1 MLVLFDPFYSVHGYV
16 TQSNISFESQ
26 WEKLK
31 GKPINLKRMKSIKM
45 EEGETESVEIKRVN
59 YQTAIPFQFIWLS
72 GYPRVSFCCCSVY
85 KSSLSYKST
94 DLTSAT
100 KTNKTNKKSQ
110 TTKDLPNE
118 KKILGS
124 WRMLWSLSLSLSLS
138 VLNIH
143 FQQQSYIQKQT
154 NKSFLLSAGSRDDD
168 AINILARTEIGL
180 DDRIQ
185 VSKVET
191 QKWFFLVCVCVFH
204 NLTGGRD

>member
-124 WRMLWSLSLSLSLS
+124 WRMLWSLSLSTKHPFPAT
-138 VLNIH
+138 VVH
-143 FQQQSYIQKQT
+143 TKT
-154 NKSFLLSAGSRDDD
+154 NKQKFSVVGRLPWRRCNKYTGEDRD
-168 AINILARTEIGL
+168 RV
-180 DDRIQ
+180 R
-185 VSKVET
+185 
-191 QKWFFLVCVCVFH
+191 
-204 NLTGGRD
+204 R

>member
-1 MLVLFDPFYSVHGYV
+1 
-16 TQSNISFESQ
+16 
-26 WEKLK
+26 
-31 GKPINLKRMKSIKM
+31 M

-59 YQTAIPFQFIWLS
+59 YQTAIRFHL
-72 GYPRVSFCCCSVY
+72 YDYRVIHVCHIGCCSVY

-94 DLTSAT
+94 DLTSTT
-100 KTNKTNKKSQ
+100 KTNKKNKKKGQ

-118 KKILGS
+118 KKILGN
-124 WRMLWSLSLSLSLS
+124 WRMLWSLSFS

-143 FQQQSYIQKQT
+143 FQQQSYTYKKT
-154 NKSFLLSAGSRDDD
+154 NKQKFSVVGRLSRDDD

-191 QKWFFLVCVCVFH
+191 QKWFFLVCLCVCVCVPQL
-204 NLTGGRD
+204 NGRKRLTHPLDTKDGETLKMFLWESASAMFGVALFTHRTQSPS